1 MSTSKDSNKGPLVFL
16 LAASVLG
23 VAGALSLRARG
34 RQVMTAPRAAKR
46 AATVKF
52 GRIPGRNRGPNP
64 MDPPKERVDNYFWIR
79 DDNREH
85 PAVIGH
91 LDAENRF
98 TQSSV
103 AHTKDLREALYK
115 EFLSHL
121 KETDDS
127 VPYQHGPFLYYTRTE
142 KGKSYR
148 IYCRKAHKDAPEHVL
163 LDVNQVA
170 EGHSYC
176 DVGGVG
182 PSPDHTIAAYAVDHS
197 GYETYEI
204 RFKDAASGEMTYE
217 IRFRDAATGEMEA
230 RARVP
235 SADGNATYSGSFMGS
250 GFEHT
255 CEGMDEVL
263 KDTSGDF
270 TWGADNS
277 VVYYTTMDE
286 EHRPYR
292 LWRHTLGEPQARDA
306 MLYEEVDK
314 LFWMGIS
321 KSDSERFVF
330 MSASVRA
337 RRGRIARDS
346 VAGKTTNEVHL
357 VDLQGMCPPMA
368 GKTTSEVHLMDLQ
381 DVAGKTTS
389 EVHLVDLQG
398 VAGADGHR
406 TARLELVQE
415 RRHNVRYRAEHHG
428 NHLYIITNADGC
440 KNRLVVLLCC
450 IITNADG
457 CKNSKLVRCPLDA
470 MGAKNWREVQPYDPA
485 RKLDALLCFEKHLLL
500 TGRQG
505 GLKQMWILDPE
516 TGSTK
521 PIEQPEAACH
531 AYPSGNYQFKTS
543 TLRFSYGSLVS
554 PSSTYDYDM
563 NSGARTLL
571 KQQEVPGYDKTKYAC
586 ERLAAV
592 ASDGTHVP
600 ISMVYS
606 KDVYANGPASC
617 SAPLMLY
624 GYGSY
629 GHSIEPDFDY
639 TRLSYLD
646 RGVVFAMAHIRGG
659 GEMGRS
665 WGVVLTIVHVRGG
678 GEMGRSWYED
688 EGKLKTKLNT
698 FTDFVACAEH
708 LIAQASS
715 TSTSS
720 ESILLSGVSGI
731 TAPDRMALCG
741 RSAGGLLVG
750 AVVNMRPDL
759 FRAAVADVP
768 FVDVINSMCDET
780 IPLTVTEWEEWGNPN
795 EAKYHDYMC
804 SYSPYDNIKAQ
815 DYPAMLV
822 TGGLWDPRVAYW
834 EPAKFVAK
842 LRELKTDNNPVLLK
856 IDMSAGH
863 FSASD
868 RYKYLQER
876 AFEFAFV
883 LDQLGATALRQGS
896 ASKL

>member
-1 MSTSKDSNKGPLVFL
+1 
-16 LAASVLG
+16 
-23 VAGALSLRARG
+23 
-34 RQVMTAPRAAKR
+34 
-46 AATVKF
+46 
-52 GRIPGRNRGPNP
+52 
-64 MDPPKERVDNYFWIR
+64 
-79 DDNREH
+79 
-85 PAVIGH
+85 
-91 LDAENRF
+91 
-98 TQSSV
+98 
-103 AHTKDLREALYK
+103 
-115 EFLSHL
+115 
-121 KETDDS
+121 
-127 VPYQHGPFLYYTRTE
+127 
-142 KGKSYR
+142 
-148 IYCRKAHKDAPEHVL
+148 
-163 LDVNQVA
+163 
-170 EGHSYC
+170 
-176 DVGGVG
+176 
-182 PSPDHTIAAYAVDHS
+182 
-197 GYETYEI
+197 
-204 RFKDAASGEMTYE
+204 
-217 IRFRDAATGEMEA
+217 
-230 RARVP
+230 
-235 SADGNATYSGSFMGS
+235 
-250 GFEHT
+250 
-255 CEGMDEVL
+255 
-263 KDTSGDF
+263 
-270 TWGADNS
+270 
-277 VVYYTTMDE
+277 
-286 EHRPYR
+286 
-292 LWRHTLGEPQARDA
+292 
-306 MLYEEVDK
+306 
-314 LFWMGIS
+314 
-321 KSDSERFVF
+321 
-330 MSASVRA
+330 
-337 RRGRIARDS
+337 
-346 VAGKTTNEVHL
+346 
-357 VDLQGMCPPMA
+357 
-368 GKTTSEVHLMDLQ
+368 
-381 DVAGKTTS
+381 
-389 EVHLVDLQG
+389 
-398 VAGADGHR
+398 
-406 TARLELVQE
+406 
-415 RRHNVRYRAEHHG
+415 
-428 NHLYIITNADGC
+428 
-440 KNRLVVLLCC
+440 
-450 IITNADG
+450 
-457 CKNSKLVRCPLDA
+457 
-470 MGAKNWREVQPYDPA
+470 
-485 RKLDALLCFEKHLLL
+485 
-500 TGRQG
+500 
-505 GLKQMWILDPE
+505 MWILDPE

-563 NSGARTLL
+563 DSGARTLL

-617 SAPLMLY
+617 RAPLMLY

-646 RGVVFAMAHIRGG
+646 RGVVFAIAHI
-659 GEMGRS
+659 
-665 WGVVLTIVHVRGG
+665 RGG

-708 LIAQASS
+708 LIAQ
-715 TSTSS
+715 
-720 ESILLSGVSGI
+720 GV

-768 FVDVINSMCDET
+768 FVDVMNSMCDET

-815 DYPAMLV
+815 EYPAMLV

-842 LRELKTDNNPVLLK
+842 LRELKTDSNPVLLK

-883 LDQLGATALRQGS
+883 LDQLGATALKQGS